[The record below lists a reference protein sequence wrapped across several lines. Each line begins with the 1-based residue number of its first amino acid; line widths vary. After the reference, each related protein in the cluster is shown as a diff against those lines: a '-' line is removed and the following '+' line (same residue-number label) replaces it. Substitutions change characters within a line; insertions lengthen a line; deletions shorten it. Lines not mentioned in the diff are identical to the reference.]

1 MTINEYQQ
9 FSQKDHKRA
18 NSLTVMLLGLGEES
32 GEVQQILKKALRDE
46 KEINVEHVKEE
57 LGDVI
62 WYVANIATLMN
73 LSLEEV
79 INYNVEKLKKRH

>member
-1 MTINEYQQ
+1 M
-9 FSQKDHKRA
+9 
-18 NSLTVMLLGLGEES
+18 VMLLGLGEES
-32 GEVQQILKKALRDE
+32 GEVQQIFKKALRDE

-79 INYNVEKLKKRH
+79 INYNVEKLKKRY

>member
-1 MTINEYQQ
+1 MTSNEYQQ
-9 FSQKDHKRA
+9 FCKTNHKRG

-32 GEVQQILKKALRDE
+32 GEVQQIFKKALRDE
-46 KEINVEHVKEE
+46 KDVDVEHVCEE

-62 WYVANIATLMN
+62 WYIANIASYVG

-79 INYNVEKLKKRH
+79 INYNVKKLKERY